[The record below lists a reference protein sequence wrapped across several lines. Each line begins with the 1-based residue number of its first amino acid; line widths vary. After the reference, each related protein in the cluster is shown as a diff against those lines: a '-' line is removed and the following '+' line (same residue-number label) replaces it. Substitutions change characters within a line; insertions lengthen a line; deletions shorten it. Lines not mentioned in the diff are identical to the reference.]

1 MRRQLEKILSPKSI
15 AVIGASTRPE
25 RVGYVLF
32 ANLLQ
37 SGFQGAL
44 YPVNLR
50 HEEVQG
56 ARAYS
61 HIHKVPEKVDLA
73 LIAVPA
79 DHVPAVVQECGE
91 AGVGGLL
98 IISAGFLEKGEQGK
112 AYYEQILSI
121 CRRYGMRLLGP
132 NGLGFIKPKQ
142 GINASFAS
150 QRALPGNLALISQS
164 GALLTS
170 ILDWSVSQRV
180 GFSHFISIG
189 SMVDVDFADLIDY
202 LGTDPQTS
210 CILIYM
216 ESLVHARRFISAA
229 RSFSRNK
236 PIILLKAGRSEEG
249 GQAAWSHTGSLAGN
263 DAVYDTALRRAGIIR
278 VDTIAQLFNIAQALA
293 MQPRPRGNRLAILTN
308 AGAAGVLATDMLI
321 SRQGQ
326 LARLAPK
333 TTTAL
338 NDLFPSNGSL
348 SNPIDLR
355 ADATPERYVRA
366 LSACLH
372 DPGVDALLLILTPQ
386 HATDPV
392 GCAEALVKA
401 AKGSNKPV
409 FAAWMGEGAVEAGRA
424 VFEAG
429 KIPSYRYPESAVDSF
444 LRIYQY
450 TCDLRMLYETP
461 PAIPRDF
468 APNPD
473 KVREMIGALKSQGRS
488 LMTESES
495 KEVLAAYQIPV
506 NANRLC
512 TTPEEGAAFA
522 AEVGYPLAVKVVS
535 PDIGHKTDVGGV
547 VLNVADAG
555 GIKAAMDTIREHIA
569 LRRPA
574 AHIQGFL
581 IERMVRKPFELLIG
595 ARKDPV
601 FGPVIV
607 FGKGGIGVEVYRDTQ
622 IGLPPLNMALAQQI
636 VERTR
641 FFPLLRGYR
650 GQPGVN
656 LKDLDFLL
664 CKFAYLVMDFPE
676 IAEIDINPYMADHLG
691 GVVVDAR
698 VILDMNAADNQDAS
712 YRHLVISPYPGRRYS
727 RTMCLRDGSDV
738 FLRPIRPEDEPAM
751 EEMLQNVSNDSLYM
765 RFFGFIPKMS
775 HEWMVRFTHID
786 YDREIAIV
794 AEVPGENG
802 KKRFAGV
809 VRLIEDAWRETAEY
823 SILVADFAQGKGL
836 GNLLTDYIF
845 EIARGRHIRKMVASV
860 LPNNKPMIHM
870 FEQRGFRF
878 DRSALDIYDV
888 EIEL

>member
-1 MRRQLEKILSPKSI
+1 MRRQLEKILSPRSI
-15 AVIGASTRPE
+15 AVIGASTREE

-37 SGFQGAL
+37 SGFQGSL

-50 HEEVQG
+50 HEVVQG
-56 ARAYS
+56 KPAFSR
-61 HIHKVPEKVDLA
+61 IGKVPDKVDLA
-73 LIAVPA
+73 VIAIPA
-79 DHVPAVVQECGE
+79 DNVPDVVQECGE

-98 IISAGFLEKGEQGK
+98 IISAGFLEKGQQGK
-112 AYYEQILSI
+112 AYFEQILSI

-132 NGLGFIKPKQ
+132 NSLGFIKPKQ

-150 QRALPGNLALISQS
+150 QQALPGNLALISQS

-170 ILDWSVSQRV
+170 ILDWSVTQRV

-189 SMVDVDFADLIDY
+189 SMVDIDFADLIDY

-249 GQAAWSHTGSLAGN
+249 GQAALSHTGSLAGN
-263 DAVYDTALRRAGIIR
+263 DAVYDAALRRAGIIR

-293 MQPRPRGNRLAILTN
+293 MQPRPRGNRLAIITN
-308 AGAAGVLATDMLI
+308 AGAAGVLATDMLV

-338 NDLFPSNGSL
+338 HELLPSGNL
-348 SNPIDLR
+348 SNPIDLQ
-355 ADATPERYVRA
+355 ADATPDRYAKV
-366 LSACLH
+366 LVACLH
-372 DPGVDALLLILTPQ
+372 DPGVDGVLLILTPQ
-386 HATDPV
+386 HATNPV
-392 GCAEALVKA
+392 ACAEAIVKA
-401 AKGSNKPV
+401 AKGCNKPV
-409 FAAWMGEGAVEAGRA
+409 QAAWMGEGAVEAGRA

-444 LRIYQY
+444 LRIYQH
-450 TCDLRMLYETP
+450 TQDLRMLYETP
-461 PAIPRDF
+461 PAIPKDF
-468 APNPD
+468 SPD
-473 KVREMIGALKSQGRS
+473 PEKVRDMIAALKIQGRT

-495 KEVLAAYQIPV
+495 KQVLAAYQIPV

-512 TTPEEGAAFA
+512 TTSEEGARFA
-522 AEVGYPLAVKVVS
+522 EEIGYPLAVKVVS
-535 PDIGHKTDVGGV
+535 SDIGHKTDVGGV
-547 VLNVADAG
+547 VLDVQDAA
-555 GIKAAMDTIREHIA
+555 GIKTAMDTIRERIA

-574 AHIQGFL
+574 ARIQGFL

-650 GQPGVN
+650 GLPGVN

-676 IAEIDINPYMADHLG
+676 IAEIDINPFMADHLG
-691 GVVVDAR
+691 GLVVDAR
-698 VILDMNAADNQDAS
+698 IILDTTASDNQDAS

-727 RTMCLRDGSDV
+727 RTVSLRDGSEV

-823 SILVADFAQGKGL
+823 SILIADFAQGKGL

-845 EIARGRHIRKMVASV
+845 DIARGRNIRKMVAAV

-870 FEQRGFRF
+870 FERRGFRF